1 MDLYG
6 QTGTNFTSKST
17 GGRIMNTNEMLCV
30 GIDLGTTN
38 TVLAITNKKLNGEVT
53 SKVIELPRAVESY
66 SSIGSNLRLSMDKD
80 KTLPSCVY
88 YSMENNMQPIV
99 GDFAKHQYS
108 LRPHLVAKSIK
119 SQMGKPLAEGLSPD
133 VPDKTPAQISSR
145 ILEHVI
151 RSGSKICGQKITNAV
166 ITVPANFDSAMCKA
180 TLEAAKLAGIEVE
193 NSDGSEKPVLLSEPN
208 AVIYDLVN
216 EINNGEF
223 PSGLLDL
230 SKKNLILVFDLGGG
244 TLDITIHEVQR
255 RADAPDVLKV
265 DEIATNRYT
274 RLGGDDFDEVLAEVM
289 YQHYLKQN
297 KNNTDVIAK
306 IKSNKDVHMAELRD
320 YARILKEAIGSKD
333 DLNYCSGWEDEESFL
348 VGGKMSG
355 GISYGDSFTKE
366 DVEAIFQPLMARNL
380 KYDDYKRLSSISDT
394 RNIIYP
400 ILDVLKKASD
410 KLGQANVTID
420 AVVLNGGMSKF
431 YMVQDR
437 LKEFFGRD
445 PIVALDPDQS
455 VAKGAAIY
463 HYLLQS
469 HEEMK
474 DDMRMV
480 PEGTSVYQEE
490 SSAHKVGIEWGNA
503 ILNDGL
509 YLGIRNGAV
518 YPIIPTGAVLPYTSK
533 VMTGFKIEPGQNR
546 IAVPIKSQN
555 LDGSYRTIAS
565 GNIAFR
571 KRYFNGAY
579 VSFQIQMS
587 NSKIIS
593 MTAWTSKDLDGQEK
607 LEEGTVEIQI
617 DNAEHSSVKCKMQAP
632 SGSMLQAKDEI
643 DRLRQLCVNMDKGK
657 YNADARV
664 SAAKRV
670 KEAVKNI
677 ISASNKADFAE
688 PVLKELEASHSDEE
702 KIRLYIIA
710 RKMGAE
716 WSENDRKKLAKICM
730 EQLRPAF
737 YGAEISGTQ
746 ISVNDQ
752 AIYALSIC
760 GKEADL
766 SRLSELHL
774 GTKYHQ
780 ACIYTHARTCTATDW
795 LLSEFKQDIKL
806 VCQGRRNNLQF
817 SSYAIGQ
824 VLNPEAS
831 TFSIPKAQK
840 ALELLCTAMES
851 GHLTA
856 ETLVCCVLAAGWICD
871 QRGFKS
877 DMNAAK
883 INRVLSAIRN
893 IEITYALPIAEKS
906 RKAQQI
912 AEKLILGECLEKEEE
927 QYLLSKVD
935 PDED

>member
-1 MDLYG
+1 
-6 QTGTNFTSKST
+6 
-17 GGRIMNTNEMLCV
+17 MNTNEMLCV

-66 SSIGSNLRLSMDKD
+66 SLIGSNLRLSMDKD

-99 GDFAKHQYS
+99 GNFAKHQYS

-333 DLNYCSGWEDEESFL
+333 DLNHCSGWEDEESFP

-480 PEGTSVYQEE
+480 PEGTSVYPEE
-490 SSAHKVGIEWGNA
+490 SSTHKVGIEWGNA

-677 ISASNKADFAE
+677 ISASNKTDFAE

-806 VCQGRRNNLQF
+806 ACQGRRNNLQF

-851 GHLTA
+851 GHLIA

>member
-6 QTGTNFTSKST
+6 QTGTNFTPKST
-17 GGRIMNTNEMLCV
+17 GGTIMNANEKLCV

-53 SKVIELPRAVESY
+53 SKVIELPRAVEAY
-66 SSIGSNLRLSMDKD
+66 SSIGSKIRLSMDKHG
-80 KTLPSCVY
+80 TLPSCVY

-255 RADAPDVLKV
+255 RTDASDVLKV

-297 KNNTDVIAK
+297 KNDPDVIAK
-306 IKSNKDVHMAELRD
+306 IKSNKEVHMAELRD

-333 DLNYCSGWEDEESFL
+333 DLNYCSGWDDEDDEESFPA
-348 VGGKMSG
+348 GGKMSG

-366 DVEAIFQPLMARNL
+366 DVEAIFQPLMASNL
-380 KYDDYKRLSSISDT
+380 KYDDYKKLSSIPDT

-400 ILDVLKKASD
+400 ILDVLKKASN

-437 LKEFFGRD
+437 LKEFFGCD

-480 PEGTSVYQEE
+480 PEETSVYPEE
-490 SSAHKVGIEWGNA
+490 PLIHNMGIEWGNT

-509 YLGIRNGAV
+509 YLGIKNGADCL
-518 YPIIPTGAVLPYTSK
+518 IIPTGAVLPYTSK

-555 LDGSYRTIAS
+555 LDGSYRKIAS
-565 GNIAFR
+565 GEIAFR
-571 KRYFNGAY
+571 KKYLDGAY
-579 VSFQIQMS
+579 VSFQVQMS

-593 MTAWTSKDLDGQEK
+593 MTAWTSKDPDGQEK
-607 LEEGTVEIQI
+607 IEEGTVEIQI
-617 DNAEHSSVKCKMQAP
+617 DNAEHSSTKCKMQAP
-632 SGSMLQAKDEI
+632 SGSILRAKDEI
-643 DRLRQLCVNMDKGK
+643 DRLRQLCEKMDKCGQK
-657 YNADARV
+657 LKANE
-664 SAAKRV
+664 AKRV

-688 PVLKELEASHSDEE
+688 PILKELGASRSDEE
-702 KIRLYIIA
+702 NLRLYTIT
-710 RKMGAE
+710 RKIGVE
-716 WSENDRKKLAKICM
+716 WSESERKKLAKICM

-737 YGAEISGTQ
+737 YEATISGTQ
-746 ISVNDQ
+746 VSINNQ

-760 GKEADL
+760 GSEADT
-766 SRLSELHL
+766 SRLSKLHSEA
-774 GTKYHQ
+774 KYHQ
-780 ACIYTHARTCTATDW
+780 ACIYTHARTCTAIDW
-795 LLSEFKQDIKL
+795 LWSEFKQDVKL
-806 VCQGRRNNLQF
+806 ACRGRENKLQF

-824 VLNPEAS
+824 VLNPNAP
-831 TFSIPKAQK
+831 TFSISKAEK
-840 ALELLCTAMES
+840 ALELLCKAMES

-856 ETLVCCVLAAGWICD
+856 ETLVCCVLATGWICD
-871 QRGFKS
+871 QRGFRS
-877 DMNAAK
+877 DMNAER
-883 INRVLSAIRN
+883 INQALSTIRN

-912 AEKLILGECLEKEEE
+912 AEKLILGENLEEEEE
-927 QYLLSKVD
+927 QYLLSRVD
-935 PDED
+935 PE